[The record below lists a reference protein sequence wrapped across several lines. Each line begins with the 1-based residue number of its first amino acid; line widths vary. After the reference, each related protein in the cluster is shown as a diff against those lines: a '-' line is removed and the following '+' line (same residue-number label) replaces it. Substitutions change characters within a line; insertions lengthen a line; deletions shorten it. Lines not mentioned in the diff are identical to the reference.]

1 MSSDRQDASHGLRWW
16 PVFLLAT
23 TGIIATIVVILLV
36 SRDSSGGAP
45 TREDA
50 VASYVDALNRRDAEA
65 LLRISGNESPALTAG
80 VQRRLAEYG
89 GREIR
94 LTASEILDGATPD
107 HSYAVLSG
115 SMTGADTTRQTYRER
130 LYLRDED
137 GRWYVDLREPLS
149 PTDSHPLP
157 PASAAPSPS

>member
-1 MSSDRQDASHGLRWW
+1 MSSHRQGAWRRFRGW
-16 PVFLLAT
+16 PALVLVTA
-23 TGIIATIVVILLV
+23 GIIAAVVVVLLV
-36 SRDSSGGAP
+36 SGNSSGGAP
-45 TREDA
+45 TREEA

-65 LLRISGNESPALTAG
+65 LQRLSGNEGPALTAG

-94 LTASEILDGATPD
+94 LTGSELLDGATPD

-115 SMTGADTTRQTYRER
+115 SMTGANTTYRER

-149 PTDSHPLP
+149 PTDSRPLP
-157 PASAAPSPS
+157 PANTVVSSTSR